1 MKRNAMRGGAVLA
14 TATLLSFGL
23 FTTPAAA
30 KEHRRPADY
39 RVLSQESIGSSK
51 TADLFLR
58 KDANNR
64 QYLYVASADN
74 TLSVFDVTD
83 PKELRKIQ
91 SLALSGATSTFRVRP
106 ITNHAAIATD
116 APDTGANLT
125 VLNFSNLPS
134 TDVATQLKN
143 VDAYAIDGNTNTLY
157 VAQQGKLVVMR
168 FGHPIT
174 REAEIWEESYNSR

>member
-1 MKRNAMRGGAVLA
+1 MKHKAMREGAVLA

-23 FTTPAAA
+23 LTTPAAA
-30 KEHRRPADY
+30 KEHHRPAEY
-39 RVLSQESIGSSK
+39 RVLSQESLSSSM
-51 TADLFLR
+51 TTDLFLR
-58 KDANNR
+58 KDAKNH

-83 PKELRKIQ
+83 PKELRKVQ
-91 SLALSGATSTFRVRP
+91 SLALSGASSMLRIRP
-106 ITNHAAIATD
+106 VSNYMAIATD
-116 APDTGANLT
+116 APDTGSNLT

-134 TDVATQLKN
+134 TEIASQLKN
-143 VDAYAIDGNTNTLY
+143 VDAYAIDGDMNTLY